1 MVQSSSEKTT
11 DLSHLVTTV
20 LRQVKMDVL
29 RELAHEGYSPT
40 TKLNPSLEDTMT
52 HLVWVIASQSTQK
65 RTQSF
70 SRDAK
75 PRKGQPST
83 LRVNR
88 VTGVANSLRQRVS
101 FASSTDA

>member
-1 MVQSSSEKTT
+1 MQSSSEQTT

-20 LRQVKMDVL
+20 LRQVRQDVL
-29 RELAHEGYSPT
+29 MELAHEGYSPT
-40 TKLNPSLEDTMT
+40 MRLRPSLEATMT
-52 HLVWVIASQSTQK
+52 QLVWVIASQCTQK

-83 LRVNR
+83 SQVNR
-88 VTGVANSLRQRVS
+88 VTGAANSSRQPVS